1 MNSSIDPVILGQRIA
16 EGRKARGKTQ
26 EEAANHLGYSRPTY
40 IAIEKG
46 ERQLKSDEITK
57 LASFLGRS
65 VHELVRPGE
74 TVADLQPHLRA
85 VADKLK
91 GDYRVQ
97 LDAAISELQRL
108 VEDYRQLEQIMNSP
122 LRSNPPLEVAL
133 NSKINPAELAESVA
147 SQERQRLGLGDQP
160 IIFLRSALEWD
171 VGLRIFYGNLPS
183 AIAGM
188 YAYAADLGFCVFINR
203 KHPPQRRRLS
213 LAHEYGHVIV
223 DRYKPGIDYLAY
235 SGRKPPNER
244 FAEAFGLCFLM
255 PASSVRQ
262 KFHDIVTS
270 TGDFQV
276 ADLCRLS
283 HFYFVSVEAMAL
295 RLEELGLIPRGSW
308 QGIKSADFAPRHAA
322 ALLDLPNPPVD
333 DHPFPQRY
341 KQLAAY
347 AFEQGKISQGQVA
360 RFLRC
365 DPVTARELVAE
376 CLTHPLENEM
386 GEQGTV
392 TLEFQKSLLGNVS

>member
-1 MNSSIDPVILGQRIA
+1 MLNSIDPVVFGQRLTEA
-16 EGRKARGKTQ
+16 RKSRGKTQ
-26 EEAANHLGYSRPTY
+26 EEVAEFLGYSRPTY

-46 ERQLKSDEITK
+46 ERQAKADEINK
-57 LASFLGRS
+57 LAIYLGRK

-74 TVADLQPHLRA
+74 PVADLQPHLRA
-85 VADKLK
+85 VADRLK
-91 GDYRVQ
+91 GDYKIQ
-97 LDAAISELQRL
+97 LDIAIAEFQRL
-108 VEDYRQLEQIMNSP
+108 VEDYRQLEQVMNAP
-122 LRSNPPLEVAL
+122 LRFNYPPEVPL
-133 NSKINPAELAESVA
+133 NAKINPADLAESVA
-147 SQERQRLGLGDQP
+147 TQERQRLGLGDQP

-188 YAYAADLGFCVFINR
+188 YAFAADLGCCVFINR

-213 LAHEYGHVIV
+213 LAHEYGHVIG
-223 DRYKPGIDYLAY
+223 DRYKPGIDYIAI
-235 SGRKPPNER
+235 SGRKPANER

-295 RLEELGLIPRGSW
+295 RLEELSLIPRGSW
-308 QGIKSADFAPRHAA
+308 DAIKAADFAPRQAA
-322 ALLDLPNPPVD
+322 VLLELPNLPTD

-341 KQLAAY
+341 KHLAVH
-347 AFEQGKISQGQVA
+347 AFEQGKISQGQLA
-360 RFLRC
+360 NYLRC
-365 DPVTARELVAE
+365 DPVTARGIVSE
-376 CLTHPLENEM
+376 CLTHPLENDK

-392 TLEFQKSLLGNVS
+392 TLEFQRSLLGVVS